1 MLKELQHDMDGKM
14 LHINTTDNNC
24 AKNVSF
30 SEPISLSHYAEL
42 SQIANISLSE
52 LCEKNKNLIVFP
64 DNATK
69 TFGSI
74 GDEKIFEMSGNIDCW
89 VNLSAY
95 RQESDNDINRKSGN
109 DANQISSQNI
119 KIKTGNLMGFIGSGS
134 TQIQITSRFVPMAYD
149 RRVVETT
156 NRSTSK
162 NDFFLHYML
171 SKVFCPNLI
180 DLKFDAFS
188 NIKNQFDYLCFL
200 FPHFLKN
207 AMKQGIFKTYQKFE
221 HNNANVR
228 GTINVPCHIAKNIP
242 FAGNVAY
249 TERTHTYDNFLTQL
263 VRHTI
268 EVIKTKPFGKAII
281 SDKNTKQFVS
291 QIVEVTPAYNF
302 FNREKIIFK
311 NEKPLLHPFFT
322 EWKKLQKLCLAI
334 LKNQKV
340 NFHKE
345 SKEIYGILFDGAW
358 LWEEYLS
365 TVLKPIGFLHPKNKE
380 GRGGLHFFDNK
391 AYEEKFDKNY
401 RKIYPDFYRKDFHVN
416 LSAVWQDRQEPDNDT
431 NNDNRISILDAK
443 YKHLENGVGR
453 EDLYQVV
460 SYIHTMSKP
469 NENVLNGGFVFPYK
483 NSDFDVAQ
491 SSQKSYKLSGL
502 GGKINVIG
510 FKIPQNAE
518 NFANFCTEME
528 TSEKKFTSLLC
539 PDALGNVA
547 PAKQFRS
554 GTK

>member
-1 MLKELQHDMDGKM
+1 M
-14 LHINTTDNNC
+14 LHITTTDNNC
-24 AKNVSF
+24 AKNL
-30 SEPISLSHYAEL
+30 SELIDNSQENDDFSLSHYTEL

-64 DNATK
+64 ENATK

-74 GDEKIFEMSGNIDCW
+74 DDEKIFEMSGNIDCR

-95 RQESDNDINRKSGN
+95 RQEPDN

-134 TQIQITSRFVPMAYD
+134 TQIQITSRFAD
-149 RRVVETT
+149 VVSIG
-156 NRSTSK
+156 STSK

-171 SKVFCPNLI
+171 SKVLCPNLF

-221 HNNANVR
+221 HNDANVR
-228 GTINVPCHIAKNIP
+228 GTINVPHHIAKNIP
-242 FAGNVAY
+242 FAGKVAY

-268 EVIKTKPFGKAII
+268 EVIKTKPFGKAIL
-281 SDKNTKQFVS
+281 SDKNTKSLVS
-291 QIVEVTPAYNF
+291 QIMEITPSYNF
-302 FNREKIIFK
+302 FEHEKIIFK
-311 NEKPLLHPFFT
+311 NAKSLSHPFFT

-340 NFHKE
+340 NFHAE
-345 SKEIYGILFDGAW
+345 SKEVYGILFDGAW
-358 LWEEYLS
+358 LWEEYLA
-365 TVLKPIGFLHPKNKE
+365 TVLKPLGFLHPENKE
-380 GRGGLHFFDNK
+380 GRGGLHFFDNEVD
-391 AYEEKFDKNY
+391 EEKFDKNY
-401 RKIYPDFYRKDFHVN
+401 RKIYPDFYRKDLKVN
-416 LSAVWQDRQEPDNDT
+416 LSAGRQESDNDT

-443 YKHLENGVGR
+443 YKHLENGAR
-453 EDLYQVV
+453 CEDLYQVV
-460 SYIHTMSKP
+460 SYIHTMSKSC
-469 NENVLNGGFVFPYK
+469 ENVLNGGFVFPCK
-483 NSDFDVAQ
+483 SSNFDVTQ
-491 SSQKSYKLSGL
+491 SPQKPYKLAGL
-502 GGKINVIG
+502 GGEISVIG

-518 NFANFCTEME
+518 NFANFC
-528 TSEKKFTSLLC
+528 SEIKTAEEELIKNL
-539 PDALGNVA
+539 
-547 PAKQFRS
+547 
-554 GTK
+554 

>member
-1 MLKELQHDMDGKM
+1 M
-14 LHINTTDNNC
+14 LHITTTDNNC
-24 AKNVSF
+24 TKNL
-30 SEPISLSHYAEL
+30 SELIDNSQENDDFSLSHYTEL

-52 LCEKNKNLIVFP
+52 LCEKNKSLLVFP
-64 DNATK
+64 NKIKNTY
-69 TFGSI
+69 GSI

-89 VNLSAY
+89 GNMSAY
-95 RQESDNDINRKSGN
+95 RQESDNDIKRKSGN

-134 TQIQITSRFVPMAYD
+134 TQIQITSRFAPIVD
-149 RRVVETT
+149 GRQVVETI

-171 SKVFCPNLI
+171 SKVLCPNLL

-221 HNNANVR
+221 HNNANIR
-228 GTINVPCHIAKNIP
+228 GRINVPRHIAKNIP
-242 FAGNVAY
+242 FAGKVAY
-249 TERTHTYDNFLTQL
+249 TEKTHTYDNFLTQL

-281 SDKNTKQFVS
+281 SDKNTKTLVS
-291 QIVEVTPAYNF
+291 QIMEVTPAYNF

-340 NFHKE
+340 NFHAE
-345 SKEIYGILFDGAW
+345 SKEVYGILFDGAW

-365 TVLKPIGFLHPKNKE
+365 TVLKPIGFLHPENKE
-380 GRGGLHFFDNK
+380 VRGGLHFFDNK
-391 AYEEKFDKNY
+391 VDEEKFDKNY
-401 RKIYPDFYRKDFHVN
+401 RKIYPDFYRNDFKRH
-416 LSAVWQDRQEPDNDT
+416 DNDT

-469 NENVLNGGFVFPYK
+469 NENVFNGGFVFPYK
-483 NSDFDVAQ
+483 NSDFDVTQ
-491 SSQKSYKLSGL
+491 STQKPYKLSGL

-510 FKIPQNAE
+510 FKIPQDAE

-528 TSEKKFTSLLC
+528 TLEKKFTFLLC

-547 PAKQFRS
+547 PAKQFRIR
-554 GTK
+554 TKFSDFQSFCKKFRL

>member
-1 MLKELQHDMDGKM
+1 MFPATLQ
-14 LHINTTDNNC
+14 
-24 AKNVSF
+24 
-30 SEPISLSHYAEL
+30 
-42 SQIANISLSE
+42 
-52 LCEKNKNLIVFP
+52 
-64 DNATK
+64 
-69 TFGSI
+69 
-74 GDEKIFEMSGNIDCW
+74 
-89 VNLSAY
+89 
-95 RQESDNDINRKSGN
+95 
-109 DANQISSQNI
+109 
-119 KIKTGNLMGFIGSGS
+119 
-134 TQIQITSRFVPMAYD
+134 
-149 RRVVETT
+149 
-156 NRSTSK
+156 
-162 NDFFLHYML
+162 
-171 SKVFCPNLI
+171 
-180 DLKFDAFS
+180 
-188 NIKNQFDYLCFL
+188 
-200 FPHFLKN
+200 
-207 AMKQGIFKTYQKFE
+207 
-221 HNNANVR
+221 
-228 GTINVPCHIAKNIP
+228 KNIP

-340 NFHKE
+340 NFHRE

-365 TVLKPIGFLHPKNKE
+365 TVLKPIGFLHPENKE